1 MTPRPAG
8 SPTAARLLD
17 APAGHWLTQVSQDA
31 LRDDERSRGPGGCAF
46 RALTGDQRAAG
57 EARRFTWSMLTY
69 WELTP
74 LLDDAA
80 LVVTELLS
88 NALRHGLARPPA
100 RDASPH
106 PLRLGLL
113 RRGALVVCG
122 VRDPSNRV
130 PELGTPGRLAES
142 GRGLHLVNCLSRAWG
157 WTAPTAAGKAVW
169 AALSCSPPAVAGGV
183 AGREAMH

>member
-8 SPTAARLLD
+8 SPTASRLLD
-17 APAGHWLTQVSQDA
+17 APVDHWLTQVSQDA
-31 LRDDERSRGPGGCAF
+31 LRDDERRRDPGGCAV

-57 EARRFTWSMLTY
+57 EARRFTWSTLTY

-74 LLDDAA
+74 LLDDAV

-88 NALRHGLARPPA
+88 NALRHGLARHPA

-113 RRGALVVCG
+113 RRGGVVVCG
-122 VRDPSNRV
+122 VRDPGNRV
-130 PELGTPGRLAES
+130 PVLGAPDRLAES
-142 GRGLHLVNCLSRAWG
+142 GRGLHLVNCLSRNWG

-169 AALSCSPPAVAGGV
+169 AALPCPPPATAGGMP
-183 AGREAMH
+183 GREAVC